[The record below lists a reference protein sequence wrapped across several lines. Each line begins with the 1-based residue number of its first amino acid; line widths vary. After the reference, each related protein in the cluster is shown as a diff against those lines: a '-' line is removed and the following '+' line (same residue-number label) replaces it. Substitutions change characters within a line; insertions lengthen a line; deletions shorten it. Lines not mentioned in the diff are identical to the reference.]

1 MTPEELATYENHDH
15 LERFGKW
22 AGTCCLESLEAIEA
36 ARKAPDLT
44 PWTLFD
50 LDLVQ

>member
-1 MTPEELATYENHDH
+1 MTPEELETYNNHHH

-22 AGTCCLESLEAIEA
+22 AGTCCLASLEAIEE
-36 ARKAPDLT
+36 ARKTPDVK

-50 LDLVQ
+50 LDLVR